1 MHVSTARRLAGIAT
15 AAAFVVLPLAVQPI
29 VVSASS
35 SGTLYAISGNQDK
48 LDTVDSST
56 GTLTQLSDLSVAG
69 ADAQTAGMAG
79 DPVTH
84 RIYAIRTVVTFTSTG
99 INFEIQLL
107 TINAVNG
114 AILAKPDVS
123 GSPLQSLVFDPTTS
137 TLYGFNG
144 AKVLR
149 LDPATGAQTT
159 LATVADPSVST
170 GVFSMTI
177 APAAHTIYVADDE
190 AFAVDG
196 NSFTQVTAVDTRTG
210 ALTVGP
216 HLSQLVR
223 SVVYD
228 EGSGSLDGVTDCC
241 PINAVSINPAT
252 GAVNV
257 LATVGDSN
265 TIQPYWLTEVAVAD
279 SFVLD
284 AATFDS
290 LSGVETDTL
299 FSVNDQTGAAT
310 PSAALAQPVASLL
323 FMPSVTITSE
333 TLTTDVKSAFAGGLI
348 TSAGVENALL
358 SQLGAAGD
366 ARSRSQCAVA
376 SNDYQAFISTVQ
388 AQSGKTIAAAS
399 AGRLVGEA
407 QYLQANC
414 P

>member
-1 MHVSTARRLAGIAT
+1 MSPSRRLAGY
-15 AAAFVVLPLAVQPI
+15 AAAASIALLPLAGNPLA
-29 VVSASS
+29 VSASND
-35 SGTLYAISGNQDK
+35 GTLYAISGNQDK
-48 LDTVDSST
+48 LDIVDPST
-56 GTLTQLSDLSVAG
+56 GTLTQVADLSVAG

-79 DPVTH
+79 APITH

-123 GSPLQSLVFDPTTS
+123 GPPLQSLVLDPTTG

-149 LDPATGAQTT
+149 LNTATGAETP
-159 LATVADPSVST
+159 LATVADPNVST

-190 AFAVDG
+190 AFTADG
-196 NSFTQVTAVDTRTG
+196 NNFTQVTAVDTRTG
-210 ALTVGP
+210 GLTVSP
-216 HLSQLVR
+216 HLSQMVR

-241 PINAVSINPAT
+241 PIDAVSINPAT
-252 GAVNV
+252 GQVSS

-265 TIQPYWLTEVAVAD
+265 TIQPYWLTEMAAAN

-284 AATFDS
+284 AAVSDPLT
-290 LSGVETDTL
+290 GAETDTL
-299 FSVNDQTGAAT
+299 VTVNDQTGVAT
-310 PSAALAQPVASLL
+310 PSAALAQPVAALL
-323 FMPSVTITSE
+323 FLPSVTITPASVASDVRSALTQGNISNAGIE
-333 TLTTDVKSAFAGGLI
+333 T
-348 TSAGVENALL
+348 ALL
-358 SQLGAAGD
+358 SELSAAAD
-366 ARSRSQCAVA
+366 ARSRAQCGAA
-376 SNDYQAFISTVQ
+376 SNDYQAFIYTVQ
-388 AQSGKTIAAAS
+388 AQSGKAIAAATAS
-399 AGRLVGEA
+399 LLISEA
-407 QYLQANC
+407 EYLQANC